1 VIEDRVTSNVLE
13 ALAVAALA
21 LMIVAGSAF
30 LWIGIPVLGF
40 WVAGKFTTT
49 SELFL
54 LVALGTVPPAMVGF
68 GWVLYR
74 VNAVYERLRGGG
86 RPATSPRS
94 AWLVSSS
101 DERAGVRRARAPRSL
116 IDVALAVSAVVAL
129 VLMVVY
135 FLFIGETRLVN
146 PP

>member
-1 VIEDRVTSNVLE
+1 MEERVANNVLE

-21 LMIVAGSAF
+21 LVIVAGSAF

-40 WVAGKFTTT
+40 WVAGKLTTT

-74 VNAVYERLRGGG
+74 ISAVYERLRGGG
-86 RPATSPRS
+86 GPAASPRS
-94 AWLVSSS
+94 AWLVSST
-101 DERAGVRRARAPRSL
+101 DERARLRRARAPRSL

-129 VLMVVY
+129 ILMFVY
-135 FLFIGETRLVN
+135 FFFIGEQRLVN
-146 PP
+146 PL